1 MKNKPEPN
9 NSNETM
15 HLSLLDSE
23 RKINM
28 SEMQNH
34 TVHFSFD
41 TTPEQAAI
49 IQQKMKN
56 AGFKNKSGFFRA
68 MVLNGYLLRLDL
80 PELREVSRQMSILS
94 NNVNQIAKRM
104 NEHGSIYETEI
115 DEIMEKQEEIIQLIR
130 QVYERLGVFYK

>member
-1 MKNKPEPN
+1 
-9 NSNETM
+9 M

-23 RKINM
+23 RKIHM

-56 AGFKNKSGFFRA
+56 MRDGAEW
-68 MVLNGYLLRLDL
+68 L
-80 PELREVSRQMSILS
+80 SI
-94 NNVNQIAKRM
+94 AA
-104 NEHGSIYETEI
+104 
-115 DEIMEKQEEIIQLIR
+115 
-130 QVYERLGVFYK
+130 